1 MRLIVLGTSA
11 GGGCPQWNCAC
22 PNCTNARL
30 DQTLARTTDSLAF
43 SDTGDH
49 WTIVNP
55 GTDLRLQLSRQPTMA
70 PRADAGTIRQTRIT
84 SVILTDAEIDH
95 AMGVLNL
102 REGSALNIFATKSV
116 LDLLSGAF
124 PLRTILKKYASILW
138 NEIVPGVPFVPN
150 AEFGEGT
157 KVTAFGLSA
166 RQPKYANVPYSK
178 IEDAVIGLR
187 LDNDASGTTVAYA
200 PQLGKWDETVD
211 TLTNGAK
218 IILADG
224 TFYTSTELQNYGLP
238 AGTAEEMGH
247 LPLSESDA
255 AHAAE
260 KSTDKKGLLQKLSA
274 CTAEIKLLTHINNTN
289 PILRD
294 NSPERDAVRKAGI
307 ELAYDGMFFEVA
319 QSCHGSTN
327 E

>member
-22 PNCTNARL
+22 PNCTSARL
-30 DQTLARTTDSLAF
+30 DQSLARTTDSLAF
-43 SDTGDH
+43 SDSGMH

-55 GTDLRLQLSRQPTMA
+55 GTDLRLQLSRQPAMA
-70 PRADAGTIRQTRIT
+70 PRADAGTIRQTGIR

-102 REGSALNIFATKSV
+102 REGSNLNIFATKSV
-116 LDLLSGAF
+116 LDLLSSAF
-124 PLRTILKKYASILW
+124 PLRSILKNYASIRW
-138 NEIVPGVPFVPN
+138 SEIVPGIPFVPN

-166 RQPKYANVPYSK
+166 RQPKYADARYSK
-178 IEDAVIGLR
+178 TEDAVIGLR
-187 LDNDASGTTVAYA
+187 FENVADGTILAYA
-200 PQLGKWDETVD
+200 PQLGTWNETVD
-211 TLTNGAK
+211 TLTKGAK
-218 IILADG
+218 VILADG
-224 TFYTSTELQNYGLP
+224 TFYSSTELQKYGLP
-238 AGTAEEMGH
+238 AGTAEDMGH
-247 LPLSESDA
+247 LPLCGTDA
-255 AHAAE
+255 ADAVE
-260 KSTDKKGLLQKLSA
+260 KADKKGLLQNLSA

-294 NSPERDAVRKAGI
+294 NSPERDALRKAGI

-319 QSCHGSTN
+319 QS
-327 E
+327 

>member
-11 GGGCPQWNCAC
+11 GGGCPQWNCSC
-22 PNCTNARL
+22 PNCSSARL
-30 DQTLARTTDSLAF
+30 DHTLARTTDSLAF
-43 SDTGDH
+43 SDSGDH

-55 GTDLRLQLSRQPTMA
+55 GTDLRIQLSRQPAMA
-70 PRADAGTIRQTRIT
+70 PKADACTIRQTGIT

-116 LDLLSGAF
+116 LDLLGGAF
-124 PLRTILKKYASILW
+124 PLRSILKKYASIRW
-138 NEIVPGVPFVPN
+138 SEIVPGVQFVPN

-166 RQPKYANVPYSK
+166 RQPKYADAPYSK
-178 IEDAVIGLR
+178 TDDAVIGLR
-187 LDNDASGTTVAYA
+187 FENVLNGTTIAYA

-238 AGTAEEMGH
+238 VGIAEEMGH
-247 LPLSESDA
+247 LPLSGSM
-255 AHAAE
+255 
-260 KSTDKKGLLQKLSA
+260 LQKLSA

-294 NSPERDAVRKAGI
+294 NSPEREAVRKAGI
-307 ELAYDGMFFEVA
+307 ELAYDGMFF
-319 QSCHGSTN
+319 
-327 E
+327 